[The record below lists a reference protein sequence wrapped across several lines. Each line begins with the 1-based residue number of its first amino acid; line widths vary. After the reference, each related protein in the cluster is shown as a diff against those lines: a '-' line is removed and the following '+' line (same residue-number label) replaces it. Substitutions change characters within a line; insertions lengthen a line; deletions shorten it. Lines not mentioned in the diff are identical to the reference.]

1 MSDLIILVPDKNIE
15 ATVKGILSRHQSLGI
30 RQVDH
35 KIYLHPARDPGCFGQ
50 GHEFLRSFTRLFS
63 RALILFDR
71 DGCGRED
78 CSREELETLVEGR
91 LQSSGWGDRARAVVL
106 DPEVEIW
113 VWSDSA
119 HVPVALGCKEDL
131 PTVRR
136 WLIDQRLWAEGRSK
150 PDDPKG
156 AMEAILRISG
166 RPRSSAIYEN
176 LARKVSLQRCHDS
189 AFLKL
194 RETLVAWFPS

>member
-1 MSDLIILVPDKNIE
+1 MNELIILVPDKNME
-15 ATVKGILSRHQSLGI
+15 AALKGILSRHQSLGI

-35 KIYLHPARDPGCFGQ
+35 RIYVHPARDPGCLGQ
-50 GHEFLRSFTRLFS
+50 GHEFLRPFTGLFGHG
-63 RALILFDR
+63 LVLFDR

-78 CSREELETLVEGR
+78 CSREELEILVEGR
-91 LQSSGWGDRARAVVL
+91 LQTSGWDDRARAVVIV
-106 DPEVEIW
+106 PELEIW
-113 VWSDSA
+113 VWSDSP
-119 HVPVALGCKEDL
+119 HVAAALGSKDDI

-136 WLIDQRLWAEGRSK
+136 WLTDQHLWAEGRSK

-156 AMEAILRISG
+156 AMEKVLRING

-176 LARKVSLQRCHDS
+176 LARKVSLQRCQDG

-194 RETLVAWFPS
+194 RETLVAWFPA